1 MAEASN
7 PHTWTFI
14 GERVTWVCPATLEE
28 LVQLKTANP
37 KAPLIMGNTNIGE
50 RKLGEDS
57 LGSWRKL
64 GEARGC

>member
-7 PHTWTFI
+7 PHTWTFV

-50 RKLGEDS
+50 RKLE
-57 LGSWRKL
+57 
-64 GEARGC
+64 EAR